1 MLGLCSNRTGVF
13 MKPVERDL
21 FTEFHYLSDLQIS
34 SDKTRLYFV
43 ETQCDMKENGYRHR
57 LWSMDPETAERHPL
71 TPWAPSCSY
80 TVNERGLYLLEPVK
94 EKPGTVIKTLCP
106 DNGETRGSFTLPLR
120 VTDLRPFGEKEWL
133 VTAACS
139 TDCPDYHL
147 LTEGERQEYLDAKAE
162 DADYHVVTE
171 YPFVFNGRGFI
182 NGNRTRLFIADEKSA
197 PKALVSG
204 NTNVSSADICD
215 TKIVYSG
222 AEYEYVQKFTSK
234 IWLYDSA
241 SNETCVLYDKDDM
254 SVRKVWFSEGR
265 VLAIAS
271 VDGTNDNPKV
281 YEVKD
286 GEMHL
291 LIDCDMNFGS
301 SLATDAQF
309 GKLNGMYKDQDD
321 LLFNGSDCDEVSL
334 FRIHGDQISR
344 VYHCGGSVDTAVT
357 GNGALYAIMMKGQA
371 LQEVYRIKGDQ
382 VECLTDFNA
391 EVLKDRYVAEPQM
404 IVLDKETPIHGWVL
418 LPKDYDPDKKYPA
431 ILDIHGGPEAIYG
444 TVYYHEMQYWASLGY
459 FVFFCNPRGSAG
471 RGTAFADLRPAWG
484 TIDYEDIMDFTDAVL
499 AKYPAI
505 DQKRV
510 GVTGGSYGGYMTN
523 WIIGHTDRFAAAAS
537 QRSISNWIS
546 ELLVSDISVGFIH
559 NMMSFPDIRHC
570 DKELW
575 DMSPLKYVN
584 NAVTPTL
591 FIHSTE
597 DYRCPMPEAVQMFTA
612 LRLVGVDTKLVM
624 FNGENHG
631 LSRGGKPKHRIR
643 RLKEIT
649 AWMNQY
655 LENNE

>member
-1 MLGLCSNRTGVF
+1 
-13 MKPVERDL
+13 
-21 FTEFHYLSDLQIS
+21 
-34 SDKTRLYFV
+34 
-43 ETQCDMKENGYRHR
+43 
-57 LWSMDPETAERHPL
+57 
-71 TPWAPSCSY
+71 
-80 TVNERGLYLLEPVK
+80 
-94 EKPGTVIKTLCP
+94 
-106 DNGETRGSFTLPLR
+106 
-120 VTDLRPFGEKEWL
+120 
-133 VTAACS
+133 
-139 TDCPDYHL
+139 
-147 LTEGERQEYLDAKAE
+147 
-162 DADYHVVTE
+162 
-171 YPFVFNGRGFI
+171 
-182 NGNRTRLFIADEKSA
+182 
-197 PKALVSG
+197 
-204 NTNVSSADICD
+204 
-215 TKIVYSG
+215 
-222 AEYEYVQKFTSK
+222 
-234 IWLYDSA
+234 
-241 SNETCVLYDKDDM
+241 
-254 SVRKVWFSEGR
+254 
-265 VLAIAS
+265 
-271 VDGTNDNPKV
+271 
-281 YEVKD
+281 
-286 GEMHL
+286 
-291 LIDCDMNFGS
+291 
-301 SLATDAQF
+301 
-309 GKLNGMYKDQDD
+309 
-321 LLFNGSDCDEVSL
+321 
-334 FRIHGDQISR
+334 
-344 VYHCGGSVDTAVT
+344 
-357 GNGALYAIMMKGQA
+357 
-371 LQEVYRIKGDQ
+371 
-382 VECLTDFNA
+382 
-391 EVLKDRYVAEPQM
+391 
-404 IVLDKETPIHGWVL
+404 
-418 LPKDYDPDKKYPA
+418 
-431 ILDIHGGPEAIYG
+431 
-444 TVYYHEMQYWASLGY
+444 MQYWASLGY